1 MTPVKRLKARVRSE
15 KGGAIT
21 LRTPGEKGM
30 TIAEL
35 PIKPTGKWTEISTS
49 VSNAP
54 TSMQDLIITQTGE
67 NPVAVDWISF
77 E

>member
-1 MTPVKRLKARVRSE
+1 
-15 KGGAIT
+15 
-21 LRTPGEKGM
+21 M

-35 PIKPTGKWTEISTS
+35 PIKPTGKWTEISTN